1 MGRMRLITDAVPPD
15 VGSMSPGCDSTG
27 DVIWHDTGLDATL
40 KIRKKTKDPPNN
52 KTIWWFVLPGDE
64 KDLCTLDED
73 WSKVHLQTG
82 WRLESCYTPL
92 TTDLENIASS
102 SNSSANPNPVE
113 CQTALPLSLLL
124 DLLLGLQ
131 RWQHYAPRSHWTV
144 LQHLLW
150 SHLLTWVSHW
160 PVLGAWPTK
169 VPPIITPRACARGLS
184 VCSRH
189 ENRQISSFRHLCVL

>member
-1 MGRMRLITDAVPPD
+1 MGCMRLTDAVSPD

-27 DVIWHDTGLDATL
+27 DVIRHDTGLDVTL
-40 KIRKKTKDPPNN
+40 KILRKKTKDFPNN
-52 KTIWWFVLPGDE
+52 ETIWWFVLHGDE

-92 TTDLENIASS
+92 TTNLENIESS

-131 RWQHYAPRSHWTV
+131 R
-144 LQHLLW
+144 
-150 SHLLTWVSHW
+150 
-160 PVLGAWPTK
+160 
-169 VPPIITPRACARGLS
+169 
-184 VCSRH
+184 
-189 ENRQISSFRHLCVL
+189 